1 MRVPDIS
8 VLTALFNPNLE
19 YLQDSYRDLQEQ
31 TADWEWIVQW
41 DGPATC
47 DLPRELTGDPRVRI
61 SEGDRQWGIGITRNR
76 ALMRASTEIVYVH
89 DYDDRIMPGTLS
101 AIVETLSERPELA
114 YTCGHWDD
122 LVQDEDGQWQVIEF
136 PTGDIAPGPL
146 MPGWR
151 PKLQTENGRGI
162 APPPSSYGLR
172 RVYVDAYGGW
182 GALSSGEDNHLI
194 SALRSQHPGWYLPG
208 TLGLYRK
215 HSESMTANTSEAELY
230 EQHTAFVERRI
241 KALQSISGLTDRKSG

>member
-1 MRVPDIS
+1 MPEIS
-8 VLTALFNPNLE
+8 VLTALFNPNLQ
-19 YLQDSYRDLQEQ
+19 YLQDSYGDLQGQ
-31 TADWEWIVQW
+31 TADWEWIIQW

-47 DLPRELTGDPRVRI
+47 DLPEEIAGDPRVHI
-61 SEGDRQWGIGITRNR
+61 HEGDRQWGIAITRNR
-76 ALMRASTEIVYVH
+76 ALMRASAEILYVH

-101 AIVETLSERPELA
+101 AIVEVLLDRPDLV

-122 LVQDEDGQWQVIEF
+122 LVQDEDGAWRVVEF
-136 PTGDIAPGPL
+136 PDHGIGPGL
-146 MPGWR
+146 LEPGWKPQR
-151 PKLQTENGRGI
+151 RSESGRAI

-215 HSESMTANTSEAELY
+215 HSRSMTANASEAELY
-230 EQHTAFVERRI
+230 EQHTSFVERRI
-241 KALQSISGLTDRKSG
+241 KALETISGLADKTRS